1 MGLDRAAPPATR
13 VPMVLRMRSAGL
25 KADSRR
31 FWIGAAVMATLHA
44 ALIAGFVRSAP
55 RYVGELEGSQEGISV
70 ELVDAADLA
79 SASTVRSAEPS
90 IGQPGSAPP
99 PPPPTPRDAAPQPEP
114 KAAAA
119 PPVEAERPS
128 PPTPPAARESPPAP
142 NKEST
147 PAPPTK
153 SKPAP
158 SLDVSPPLRFDLP
171 DGAFAPGGR
180 SAAVMRPPNVTR
192 SGENDEFGRGV
203 IRALRKTMPVPRDA
217 LGRVTVRLLLSETGN
232 LTQAQL
238 VRSSGDPILDQNV
251 VFAARQSSFPIP
263 PAGAT
268 LADRTFLVTYIYR

>member
-1 MGLDRAAPPATR
+1 
-13 VPMVLRMRSAGL
+13 MVLRMRSAGL

-31 FWIGAAVMATLHA
+31 FWIGVAVMATLHA

-55 RYVGELEGSQEGISV
+55 RYVGELEGSQSGISV
-70 ELVDAADLA
+70 ELVDAADLQ
-79 SASTVRSAEPS
+79 SRSTVLPPEPS
-90 IGQPGSAPP
+90 VGGPGSSAAPP
-99 PPPPTPRDAAPQPEP
+99 PRRDAAPQPEP

-128 PPTPPAARESPPAP
+128 PLAPPAARKDSPSAP
-142 NKEST
+142 NKESA

-158 SLDVSPPLRFDLP
+158 SLDPSPSLRFDLP
-171 DGAFAPGGR
+171 DSAFAPGGR

-203 IRALRKTMPVPRDA
+203 IRALRRTMPEARDT
-217 LGRVTVRLLLSETGN
+217 LGRVTVRFLLSETGN
-232 LTQAQL
+232 LIQLQL

>member
-1 MGLDRAAPPATR
+1 
-13 VPMVLRMRSAGL
+13 MVLRMRSAGL

-203 IRALRKTMPVPRDA
+203 IRALRKTMPVA

-232 LTQAQL
+232 LTQQQL
-238 VRSSGDPILDQNV
+238 VRSSGDPILVQNV
-251 VFAARQSSFPIP
+251 MFAARQSSFPIP
-263 PAGAT
+263 PAGST
-268 LADRTFLVTYIYR
+268 VSDRTFLVTYIYR